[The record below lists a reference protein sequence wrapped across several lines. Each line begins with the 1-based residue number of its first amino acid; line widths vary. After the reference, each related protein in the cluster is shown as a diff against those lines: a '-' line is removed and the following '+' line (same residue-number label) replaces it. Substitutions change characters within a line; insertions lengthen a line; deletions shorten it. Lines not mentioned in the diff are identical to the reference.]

1 MTMYSSIMSDHDKLM
16 DKLYNW
22 WVKLAQGNF
31 IIIYRDGTS
40 TLISSAKKT
49 NNAKSKEILE
59 KWKEYNNDKTVK
71 AIIWSAQ
78 STDAIESF
86 IDMLIKKSTK
96 NKLEKLIG
104 MKKLPEY
111 LIENYKTYFE
121 KLMLIG
127 EKDYTV

>member
-1 MTMYSSIMSDHDKLM
+1 MSETGYHDKLM

-22 WVKLAQGNF
+22 WVKLSQGNF

-40 TLISSAKKT
+40 KLISSSKKT

-86 IDMLIKKSTK
+86 IGMLIKKSTK
-96 NKLEKLIG
+96 NKLDKLIG
-104 MKKLPEY
+104 MKNLPDY
-111 LIENYKTYFE
+111 LIENYKKYFE
-121 KLMLIG
+121 KTMLIG
-127 EKDYTV
+127 EKDYTI

>member
-1 MTMYSSIMSDHDKLM
+1 MTMYSIMSDHDKLM

-40 TLISSAKKT
+40 KLISSAKKT

-96 NKLEKLIG
+96 NKLDKLIG
-104 MKKLPEY
+104 MKNLPDY
-111 LIENYKTYFE
+111 LIENYKKYFE
-121 KLMLIG
+121 KTMLIG
-127 EKDYTV
+127 EKDYTI

>member
-1 MTMYSSIMSDHDKLM
+1 MSDHDKLM

-40 TLISSAKKT
+40 KLISSAKKT

-96 NKLEKLIG
+96 NKLDKLIG
-104 MKKLPEY
+104 MKNLPDY
-111 LIENYKTYFE
+111 LIENYKKYFE
-121 KLMLIG
+121 KTMLIG
-127 EKDYTV
+127 EKDYTI